1 MGNPSLSLSL
11 YYTHA
16 YAPEL
21 VGKTC
26 IIGAFDSGLLI
37 PIFLFQDKERGERLV
52 PQGGL
57 EFFCALVET
66 DTILLRNI
74 IAR

>member
-26 IIGAFDSGLLI
+26 IIGAFDPDLLI
-37 PIFLFQDKERGERLV
+37 LIQDKERGERLV

-57 EFFCALVET
+57 EFFCGLVKT
-66 DTILLRNI
+66 YSILLRNI
-74 IAR
+74 RGR